1 MIEIHTTAIVDSA
14 TEIGNNVKIGPFS
27 IIGPNVRLHDDVKIY
42 AHVVIDGDTT
52 IGEGTEI
59 FPFASIGHPPQD
71 ISYSGE
77 DSRLVIGKKN
87 VIREYVTMNPGT
99 QKGGSLTS
107 VGDHGFFMASSHVAH
122 DCHIGNHV
130 IFANN
135 ATIGGHCRV
144 EDFVILGGLAGVH
157 QFVRIGAY
165 AFIGGMSGIE
175 NDVIPFGMAIGL
187 RNASLT
193 GLNVVGLKRQG
204 FSRERIHNLR
214 KAYRLIFSPEG
225 TLSERLEDAEKMFSD
240 NPDVMKVIN
249 FIKADSDRPLC
260 VPRNND

>member
-1 MIEIHTTAIVDSA
+1 MTDIHQTAIVDPA
-14 TEIGNNVKIGPFS
+14 TTIGKNVAIGPFS
-27 IIGPNVRLHDDVKIY
+27 IIGPKVNLHDSVKIHS
-42 AHVVIDGDTT
+42 HVVIDGDTT
-52 IGEGTEI
+52 IGERTEI

-71 ISYSGE
+71 ISYTGE
-77 DSRLVIGKKN
+77 DSRLVIGENN

-99 QKGGSLTS
+99 QKGDNLTS
-107 VGDHGFFMASSHVAH
+107 VGDNGFFMASSHVAH
-122 DCHIGNHV
+122 DCKIGNHV
-130 IFANN
+130 VFANN

-165 AFIGGMSGIE
+165 AFIGGMSGID

-240 NPDVMKVIN
+240 DPDVMRVIN
-249 FIKADSDRPLC
+249 FINSDSDRPLC
-260 VPRNND
+260 VPRNSG